1 MIAEI
6 ANILW
11 KKCQRGELSEDE
23 ASIAADLLSQA
34 GIVYLPMNTLLP
46 KATELAIK
54 LSHPAYDCIYLAA
67 AMDLGCSF
75 ITADSRL
82 LNKLRQQGFAAVKCV
97 DLAAAEAL

>member
-1 MIAEI
+1 M
-6 ANILW
+6 
-11 KKCQRGELSEDE
+11 RELHSKRWIQVNLN
-23 ASIAADLLSQA
+23 AKRS
-34 GIVYLPMNTLLP
+34 
-46 KATELAIK
+46 K
-54 LSHPAYDCIYLAA
+54 LSHPTYDCIYLAA